1 MMASQLTFQG
11 MPPKPRAD
19 LSQWFTHPKLAERI
33 VRWALEGKAKFPRRI
48 LEPSAG
54 SGSFVDPLVRLV
66 GGNVVTAVEL
76 DPPWAEHLQELH
88 PLANVVAEDFLQW
101 DCQDHF
107 ELSVMNPP
115 YEGGQ
120 DGTHVART
128 LALCDQVVALVRV
141 VFLNGVDRHRDVWS
155 KTHLQGIRWFTD
167 RPCFSGAGSP
177 RHDFVVVKLGV
188 DPVDSVDVGWWNSL
202 GGEP

>member
-1 MMASQLTFQG
+1 MMASQLTFSG

-19 LSQWFTHPKLAERI
+19 LSQWFTHPKLAEAI
-33 VRWALEGKAKFPRRI
+33 VKWAIGNGRPPRRV

-54 SGSFVDPLVRLV
+54 SGSFVEPLVRLL

-76 DPPWAEHLQELH
+76 DLPWAEHLQKLH

-101 DCQDHF
+101 DCQDYF
-107 ELSVMNPP
+107 DAVVTNPP

-120 DGTHVART
+120 DGAHVAR
-128 LALCDQVVALVRV
+128 ALSLSDQVVALVRA
-141 VFLNGVDRHRDVWS
+141 VFLNGVDRYRDVWS
-155 KTHLQGIRWFTD
+155 KTHLQGIRYFTD
-167 RPCFSGAGSP
+167 RPKFSGAGSP

-188 DPVDSVDVGWWNSL
+188 GPVDRVDVGWWNSL